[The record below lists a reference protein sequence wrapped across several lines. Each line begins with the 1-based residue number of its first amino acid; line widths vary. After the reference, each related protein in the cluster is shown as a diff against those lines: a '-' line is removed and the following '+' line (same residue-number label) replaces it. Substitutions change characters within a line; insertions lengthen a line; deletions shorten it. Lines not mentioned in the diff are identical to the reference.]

1 MLVRIVKLTIEKQNI
16 AKFEAIFA
24 ETKIYIRNFEGCLQ
38 LELYQ
43 DREDPSTF
51 FTYSH
56 WEGETFLEAYR
67 NSPFFKGI
75 WNKTRQLFSA
85 PPKAWSLNKLESL
98 S

>member
-1 MLVRIVKLTIEKQNI
+1 MLVRIVKLTIQKQNI

-24 ETKIYIRNFEGCLQ
+24 ETKIYIRNFEGCLL

-43 DREDPSTF
+43 DREDPSIF

-56 WEGETFLEAYR
+56 WEGDSHLESYR

-75 WNKTRQLFSA
+75 WSKARQLFAA
-85 PPKAWSLNKLESL
+85 PPEAWSLNKLESL
-98 S
+98 N

>member
-24 ETKIYIRNFEGCLQ
+24 ETKIYIRNFEGCQL

-43 DREDPSTF
+43 DRKDPSTF

-56 WEGETFLEAYR
+56 WEEEAFLEEYR
-67 NSPFFKGI
+67 KSPFFKGI
-75 WNKTRQLFSA
+75 WSKTRQLFSA
-85 PPKAWSLNKLESL
+85 PPEAWSLNKLESM

>member
-1 MLVRIVKLTIEKQNI
+1 MLVRIVKLNIKKENI

-24 ETKIYIRNFEGCLQ
+24 ETKAYIINSEGCLL

-43 DREDPSTF
+43 DNRNPSLF

-56 WEGETFLEAYR
+56 WEHESFLELYR
-67 NSPFFKGI
+67 QSPFFKDVWGRT
-75 WNKTRQLFSA
+75 KQLFDEA
-85 PPKAWSLNKLESL
+85 PEAWSVHKLESL